1 MEIKSVI
8 KYKIYSSTTCLP
20 VRQKISDRVL
30 YTSRCRGRAFESL
43 PWRAQLVAFTIGTAF
58 LSGFAKNTLDKYV
71 RLTGNFVLKRD
82 AILNLLEYFFF
93 KHHEHKNHYHN
104 HESYHQYFHPSFY
117 LRMKHP
123 FSKMC

>member
-1 MEIKSVI
+1 
-8 KYKIYSSTTCLP
+8 
-20 VRQKISDRVL
+20 
-30 YTSRCRGRAFESL
+30 
-43 PWRAQLVAFTIGTAF
+43 
-58 LSGFAKNTLDKYV
+58 
-71 RLTGNFVLKRD
+71 LTGNFVLKRD

-123 FSKMC
+123 FSKMCWFSSTGLCGNSCKVLILSKTVQ